1 MIEGFP
7 RAEVDRV
14 GREDVACRVE
24 VGTPD
29 GLAGRVEVRTLGD
42 LACRV
47 EVCDL
52 AGRAK
57 VRTPDDLARLRGG
70 RVGGDGS

>member
-24 VGTPD
+24 V
-29 GLAGRVEVRTLGD
+29 RTLGD

-47 EVCDL
+47 EVCTLGDL
-52 AGRAK
+52 ACRAE